1 MKELLDFVEILAA
14 QAQVTQSSFWEKVTQ
29 ATRAT
34 YTQTGAEGLEANIQ
48 LARLYTMIGA
58 WYREVF
64 QAVFENND
72 ATDKSSPQRVLR
84 YTDLHGMPPEQLVDV
99 LSIFGRAGSASFQL
113 SGLATRAFNE
123 ARLRIQEEDPDEWH
137 DFSDD
142 QILSVIDSMA
152 RFSTQ
157 NNETVLRKFGRERL
171 HPKVLQLSPTNTAK
185 LCSAY
190 SHLGFQH
197 HTVFK
202 EVLLA
207 IFEEQNEVQRNRVL
221 GITAPGTQEQ
231 LRFGSTEMALILD
244 AMLVL
249 RLYRGNNP
257 WFRWGEN
264 FQELTDIFMRRLET
278 SNDLESMAAR
288 PLAAAAYA
296 LGRAKKGSE
305 LLCQKMMA
313 RMMVILEKDDAD
325 PNETFHKQVFPDAP
339 QDHLERFVFG
349 IAMMGPSKRKEFLD
363 TEWLR
368 EWMCNNYFKLSLQ
381 NIVRI
386 NRYLVQIRSFDK
398 AYLEVFVEF
407 FCENMDQL
415 TKSDVQ
421 DLTHT
426 YNHARLG
433 EEAIGRHFFWAL
445 GRQFQRA
452 HVKRVVAKQGRRR
465 PLERLG

>member
-1 MKELLDFVEILAA
+1 
-14 QAQVTQSSFWEKVTQ
+14 
-29 ATRAT
+29 
-34 YTQTGAEGLEANIQ
+34 
-48 LARLYTMIGA
+48 
-58 WYREVF
+58 
-64 QAVFENND
+64 
-72 ATDKSSPQRVLR
+72 
-84 YTDLHGMPPEQLVDV
+84 
-99 LSIFGRAGSASFQL
+99 
-113 SGLATRAFNE
+113 
-123 ARLRIQEEDPDEWH
+123 
-137 DFSDD
+137 
-142 QILSVIDSMA
+142 
-152 RFSTQ
+152 
-157 NNETVLRKFGRERL
+157 
-171 HPKVLQLSPTNTAK
+171 
-185 LCSAY
+185 
-190 SHLGFQH
+190 
-197 HTVFK
+197 
-202 EVLLA
+202 
-207 IFEEQNEVQRNRVL
+207 
-221 GITAPGTQEQ
+221 
-231 LRFGSTEMALILD
+231 MALILD

-257 WFRWGEN
+257 WFRWGQN

-288 PLAAAAYA
+288 PLAAGAYA

-325 PNETFHKQVFPDAP
+325 PNETFHKQAFPDAP